1 VPDGAYRLRS
11 DQPVVVYQ
19 YNPVGAT
26 VTNDASILL
35 PVNAWGPEVVVASWY
50 FWGGSFNLPGFYAVV
65 ASEDNTTVELFPSA
79 TGGSV
84 QAGGGVAANGTGQ
97 VVLNNSDV
105 LQVVNSAGDLTG
117 TYVRADKPIQVIG
130 GHECSNVPLNITACD
145 HLEESIF
152 PLQTL
157 SNEYFVAPPV
167 QVPNTNA
174 LKATII
180 RVIATEDNTTISFEP
195 NLIQNQVL
203 ANRGDFYEIPMTTNA
218 YKITGNK
225 NILVVQYMVGQSAG
239 YGTSDPAMLLAVP
252 IAQYRTNYLF
262 YAEPTWSANFVD
274 IIAPYNTV
282 VTVDGNPVNAWS
294 GIGETGYSVAHVQLS
309 NAGNGRHEI
318 AANDKVGISVY
329 GVLNYGSYWYPGGLD
344 LTINPQ

>member
-1 VPDGAYRLRS
+1 LY
-11 DQPVVVYQ
+11 
-19 YNPVGAT
+19 
-26 VTNDASILL
+26 
-35 PVNAWGPEVVVASWY
+35 
-50 FWGGSFNLPGFYAVV
+50 
-65 ASEDNTTVELFPSA
+65 PSA

-117 TYVRADKPIQVIG
+117 TLISADKPIQVFG

-145 HLEESIF
+145 HLEESIY

-157 SNEYFVAPPV
+157 ADEYFVVPPV

-174 LKATII
+174 LKATIV
-180 RVIATEDNTTISFEP
+180 RVVATEDNTQITFEP
-195 NLIQNQVL
+195 DRGQNQVL
-203 ANRGDFYEIPMTTNA
+203 GSRGDFLEIPMTTNA
-218 YKITGNK
+218 YKVVADK

-262 YAEPTWSANFVD
+262 YAEPTWTANFVD
-274 IIAPYNTV
+274 IIAPN
-282 VTVDGNPVNAWS
+282 N
-294 GIGETGYSVAHVQLS
+294 
-309 NAGNGRHEI
+309 
-318 AANDKVGISVY
+318 
-329 GVLNYGSYWYPGGLD
+329 
-344 LTINPQ
+344 